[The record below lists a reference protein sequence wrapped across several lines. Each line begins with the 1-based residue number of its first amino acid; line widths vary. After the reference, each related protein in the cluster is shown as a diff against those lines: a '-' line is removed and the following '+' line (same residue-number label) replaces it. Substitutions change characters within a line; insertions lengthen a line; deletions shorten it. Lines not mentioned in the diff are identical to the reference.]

1 MEGAF
6 IVSIIFGGIVLA
18 LAVIGSTILIAI
30 KIIRGGASPGGQR
43 SEAEEARM
51 VQEIYRGLEVMEKRL
66 ESLETILLEPDGK
79 ERNND

>member
-30 KIIRGGASPGGQR
+30 KIIKGGASPGGQR

-51 VQEIYRGLEVMEKRL
+51 VQEIYQGLEAMEQRV
-66 ESLETILLEPDGK
+66 EALETILLEPDGK
-79 ERNND
+79 ERKDG

>member
-6 IVSIIFGGIVLA
+6 IVSIIFGGILLA

-51 VQEIYRGLEVMEKRL
+51 VQEIYRGIEVMEKRL
-66 ESLETILLEPDGK
+66 EALETILLEPDGK
-79 ERNND
+79 ERNDD

>member
-30 KIIRGGASPGGQR
+30 KIIKGGASPGGQR

-51 VQEIYRGLEVMEKRL
+51 VQEIYQGLEAMEQRL
-66 ESLETILLEPDGK
+66 EALETILLEPDGK
-79 ERNND
+79 EHKND